1 MGWSELQL
9 QVRDEC
15 LRLLD
20 LALAECTDARSAL
33 QRTLSLLDAEVAV
46 SREGFIASAG
56 GTDVNKVIM
65 WQPA

>member
-20 LALAECTDARSAL
+20 LALAECTDARSTLHRA
-33 QRTLSLLDAEVAV
+33 LSLLDAEA
-46 SREGFIASAG
+46 ASEA
-56 GTDVNKVIM
+56 
-65 WQPA
+65 A

>member
-20 LALAECTDARSAL
+20 LALAECTDARSTLHRA
-33 QRTLSLLDAEVAV
+33 LSLLDAEA
-46 SREGFIASAG
+46 ASEAAAERAKAKAKE
-56 GTDVNKVIM
+56 D
-65 WQPA
+65 